1 MIELSFPYKRLF
13 TFGCSFTKYMYPT
26 WADIISTELPNSEYY
41 NFGKTGS
48 GNLLISN
55 RIAQANAKFKFCET
69 DLVLIM
75 FSTSCR
81 EDRYLSGK
89 WVTPGNVFTQRGWY
103 DKDFVKNYCDP
114 EGFLVR
120 DSGIIELVKGYMGA
134 LKCNTHYFSISS
146 LFADMST
153 NPESAISKINQIYDE
168 CIPNTAPPVLDII
181 TPVLR
186 SWIRPDGSIQPDT
199 HPDTAQYR
207 EYLNHIGVPLT
218 NLSSEYVDSAMRK
231 INLAKYKTDF
241 GTLFPELLIEHVD
254 SFGLF

>member
-1 MIELSFPYKRLF
+1 MIDLSKPYKRVF
-13 TFGCSFTKYMYPT
+13 TFGCSFTKYIYPT

-75 FSTSCR
+75 FSTVCR

-89 WVTPGNVFTQRGWY
+89 WVTPGNVYTQRGWY

-120 DSGIIELVKGYMGA
+120 DSGIFELIKGYMGA
-134 LKCNTHYFSISS
+134 LLCDTHYFSISS
-146 LFADMST
+146 LFADMSNT
-153 NPESAISKINQIYDE
+153 PDPTINRINQIYDE
-168 CIPNTAPPVLDII
+168 CIPNSTPPVLDVV
-181 TPVLR
+181 TPVLKQ
-186 SWIRPDGSIQPDT
+186 WIRPDGSIQPDL
-199 HPDTAQYR
+199 HPDTSQYK
-207 EYLNHIGVPLT
+207 EYLEAIGLQLT
-218 NLSSEYVDSAMRK
+218 SLSRDYVDDAMDK
-231 INLAKYKTDF
+231 ISKAKYKSDF
-241 GTLFPELLIEHVD
+241 PVLFPKLMDHVEKYN
-254 SFGLF
+254 LF